1 MSEVAATPGP
11 SSAPI
16 REPSATQP
24 FPELSPLSPPVNDSD
39 VPSLPG
45 FSDLDDDH
53 GLPELS
59 QVFKDIVDRSP
70 SKKQDEDSESESS
83 EEEDELDDTDVKEE
97 EDEVEIPNNDSKSN
111 DSSDSEGGFESSPSL
126 PPSDINDLARSDSE
140 TRNSKR
146 RAPLEN
152 SKPEDNSP
160 PRSVRASFAKPPTR
174 LPLGR
179 PAQKSAVNSASALGQ
194 GSKASTTNGTDQ
206 AASPS
211 KPKKRKSDSLF
222 DEDEV
227 AVSKARTSVRHENSG
242 TKREFRIQALLET
255 LKPYPGADRHKGKK
269 PSSSSSNRQQEDT
282 SSSSSKPTSKPPST
296 NGTSEQPGSSS
307 KPTSLLSRMKK
318 RDEKASAPASTSVDK
333 GKNQS
338 ASTPI
343 DKGKNKEPSAKSE
356 DTRKS
361 VAAPDGVRATPQTTN
376 AVGSSSSTKLDVAPQ
391 PPPPPSVPRPRKRQR
406 SNSVTLLEPS
416 ATAPPGPAPK
426 RPRPSVTYV
435 PAAIGR
441 YTRSETHW
449 YLDGSLLVQLEKT
462 RFKLHRSRMVKVSG
476 WVRYLLGDVDER
488 LFVKREMKEKH
499 LGVDGEEVVVKM
511 DGLGFSVGEFG
522 EMLDALDE
530 AITFVA
536 KPPSFLR
543 TASILRVAHKL
554 DIPMFES
561 WARDVITKTWSA
573 NLDDLTPEPI
583 PYAVE
588 TVALARQCNLPSS
601 VLKRALYEIV
611 RRDNYDL
618 DRQVGDGDGMSEE
631 EEMEVE
637 EERWV
642 EKTEDGVK
650 KDGDKDEDEED
661 DDVVVVVK
669 KKTGRPKAKLDPLD
683 LLKVVKARGELQRR
697 WLEEMKVRK
706 DFMRCFGAG
715 GTSVVG
721 EVGGAD
727 GGRAPS
733 TAANSNSSSTST
745 ATTTTMTAPA
755 SASTHAPASGN
766 PTPTTNAHT
775 RSPLLSSSS
784 PSTSPSPAPCASTS
798 PSKVLEMHS
807 RLIIESDLHST
818 FSSDVLSG
826 YKALIDIAWE
836 EEGFCGACVEMRREV
851 WAKTRERIWRDCDIL
866 FGVGGGGG
874 EQEGKGVARKNK
886 SLKGKDKGKAKAW

>member
-45 FSDLDDDH
+45 FSDLDDND

-59 QVFKDIVDRSP
+59 QVFKTILDRSP
-70 SKKQDEDSESESS
+70 SKNHEEDSESESS

-97 EDEVEIPNNDSKSN
+97 EDEVEIPNDDSKSN
-111 DSSDSEGGFESSPSL
+111 DSSDSDGCSESSPSL

-140 TRNSKR
+140 TRHSTRQNDVSKANDSSDSGSPSLPPSDMNGFARSASETRKFKR
-146 RAPLEN
+146 RAHI
-152 SKPEDNSP
+152 EDSESGDDSSNPFRP
-160 PRSVRASFAKPPTR
+160 PPTPPTR
-174 LPLGR
+174 LPFGR
-179 PAQKSAVNSASALGQ
+179 PTQKSVVNSASALRQ
-194 GSKASTTNGTDQ
+194 ASKASTTNGADQ
-206 AASPS
+206 APS
-211 KPKKRKSDSLF
+211 SSKSKKRKSDNLF
-222 DEDEV
+222 DEYGV
-227 AVSKARTSVRHENSG
+227 VRRENSG
-242 TKREFRIQALLET
+242 TRREFNIQALLET
-255 LKPYPGADRHKGKK
+255 LEPYPGADRHKAKK
-269 PSSSSSNRQQEDT
+269 SSSSSSRGQEDT

-296 NGTSEQPGSSS
+296 NGTSEKSGSSS
-307 KPTSLLSRMKK
+307 KPPSLLSRMKK
-318 RDEKASAPASTSVDK
+318 RDEKASVQAPTSVDK
-333 GKNQS
+333 DKS
-338 ASTPI
+338 KVASTPI

-361 VAAPDGVRATPQTTN
+361 VAASDGVRATPQTTN

-391 PPPPPSVPRPRKRQR
+391 PPPPPSSVPRPRKRQR

-488 LFVKREMKEKH
+488 LFVKREMKERH

-642 EKTEDGVK
+642 EKIEDGVK
-650 KDGDKDEDEED
+650 KDGDEDEED

-669 KKTGRPKAKLDPLD
+669 KKTGRPKAK
-683 LLKVVKARGELQRR
+683 
-697 WLEEMKVRK
+697 
-706 DFMRCFGAG
+706 
-715 GTSVVG
+715 
-721 EVGGAD
+721 
-727 GGRAPS
+727 
-733 TAANSNSSSTST
+733 
-745 ATTTTMTAPA
+745 
-755 SASTHAPASGN
+755 
-766 PTPTTNAHT
+766 
-775 RSPLLSSSS
+775 
-784 PSTSPSPAPCASTS
+784 
-798 PSKVLEMHS
+798 
-807 RLIIESDLHST
+807 
-818 FSSDVLSG
+818 
-826 YKALIDIAWE
+826 
-836 EEGFCGACVEMRREV
+836 
-851 WAKTRERIWRDCDIL
+851 
-866 FGVGGGGG
+866 GGGW
-874 EQEGKGVARKNK
+874 RR
-886 SLKGKDKGKAKAW
+886 